1 MALMMKY
8 PPPTSTGIPIK
19 TGITNAG
26 MRSSIVLP
34 SDSQQPA
41 IHPIGFASRVTRAQ
55 DFLCRTGNL
64 QRRHVFWAPEGTDM
78 ERSLKR
84 DRLTPNAAPA
94 TAQQALLLR

>member
-41 IHPIGFASRVTRAQ
+41 IHPMVSQVVVTRAH
-55 DFLCRTGNL
+55 DFLCRAGNL
-64 QRRHVFWAPEGTDM
+64 QRRYVFFGVGGSFLASEGTDM
-78 ERSLKR
+78 SR
-84 DRLTPNAAPA
+84 T
-94 TAQQALLLR
+94 